1 MKSKLHYAE
10 QFHNVLE
17 KETTLRWTVP
27 QCIRKGKIDTTNTN
41 IHDRSLSW
49 HDTDTAIKS
58 GGVELVLF
66 SQLFSTYK
74 ENVNPHIK
82 LGEYRCL

>member
-41 IHDRSLSW
+41 IHDRSLLW

-66 SQLFSTYK
+66 SQLSMKQSCNCFPHVKKMST
-74 ENVNPHIK
+74 
-82 LGEYRCL
+82 LT